1 MSQLFQMNLIRN
13 IFAQYA
19 WAHHYHEW
27 LLGVAFFLKEEKHIR
42 ELSWWWER
50 SLQQSNNHG
59 SMAMVAV
66 MMVTIADKNII
77 IIVIIIIMTMMIVM
91 VLVKHVVVK
100 CSKGVFAII
109 SKHVYT
115 W

>member
-1 MSQLFQMNLIRN
+1 
-13 IFAQYA
+13 
-19 WAHHYHEW
+19 
-27 LLGVAFFLKEEKHIR
+27 
-42 ELSWWWER
+42 
-50 SLQQSNNHG
+50 
-59 SMAMVAV
+59 MAMVAV

-77 IIVIIIIMTMMIVM
+77 IIIVIIIIMTMMIVNDDRDGAS
-91 VLVKHVVVK
+91 KHVVVK